1 MKDTNKKLKLQYGI
15 AIAAVM
21 LLTFL
26 LNYFQPLY
34 TWDKQLEDLMVQRPT
49 VTDSRIRI
57 IKIDEKTLAE
67 LGQHEY
73 MGSEYPCRTGGAS
86 QCRS

>member
-34 TWDKQLEDLMVQRPT
+34 TWDKQLEDLMVQRPA

-67 LGQHEY
+67 LGSPLLY
-73 MGSEYPCRTGGAS
+73 R
-86 QCRS
+86 

>member
-34 TWDKQLEDLMVQRPT
+34 TWDKQLEDLMVQRPA
-49 VTDSRIRI
+49 DR
-57 IKIDEKTLAE
+57 
-67 LGQHEY
+67 
-73 MGSEYPCRTGGAS
+73 
-86 QCRS
+86 

>member
-26 LNYFQPLY
+26 CCMFQPMYAADRAL
-34 TWDKQLEDLMVQRPT
+34 
-49 VTDSRIRI
+49 TD
-57 IKIDEKTLAE
+57 
-67 LGQHEY
+67 Q
-73 MGSEYPCRTGGAS
+73 MW
-86 QCRS
+86 